1 MKIYL
6 DLRKWFVDG
15 WIGPDDVQR
24 LIKVLSYWIW
34 SPGAIHFD
42 VVDMLP
48 VAVYIR
54 NTSSSVI
61 QVIELGETRNVDDG
75 AWRQRSLDLQRNVAN
90 HILPQQLHSFVL
102 DDKTRLRQRGT
113 DHHMQDYIVVDFEPC
128 SNGITNYLLSLL

>member
-1 MKIYL
+1 M
-6 DLRKWFVDG
+6 
-15 WIGPDDVQR
+15 QR

-34 SPGAIHFD
+34 SLGAIHFD

-61 QVIELGETRNVDDG
+61 QVIESGETRNVDDE
-75 AWRQRSLDLQRNVAN
+75 AWRQRSLDLQRNVVN
-90 HILPQQLHSFVL
+90 HILPQPLHSFVL
-102 DDKTRLRQRGT
+102 DGKMQPRQRGT

-128 SNGITNYLLSLL
+128 SNGITNYSLS

>member
-1 MKIYL
+1 M

-34 SPGAIHFD
+34 SLGAIHFD

-61 QVIELGETRNVDDG
+61 QVIESGETRNVDDE
-75 AWRQRSLDLQRNVAN
+75 AWRQRSLDLQRNVVN
-90 HILPQQLHSFVL
+90 HILPQPLHSFVL
-102 DDKTRLRQRGT
+102 DGKTQLKQRET
-113 DHHMQDYIVVDFEPC
+113 DHHMPNCIVVDFGPC
-128 SNGITNYLLSLL
+128 NNGIANCLLSSL

>member
-1 MKIYL
+1 M

-42 VVDMLP
+42 VVDMHP
-48 VAVYIR
+48 VVEYIQ

-61 QVIELGETRNVDDG
+61 RAIGLAETRNVDDE
-75 AWRQRSLDLQRNVAN
+75 AWRQRSLDLQRNVAS

-102 DDKTRLRQRGT
+102 DGKTRPMQRGT

-128 SNGITNYLLSLL
+128 SNGITNYSLS